1 MGEVVPE
8 HVHAVADQGPPPR
21 RAAHGTGERLQ
32 VQLKLH
38 TAELV
43 ELAPA
48 QLARQDGDEV
58 DVAPPE
64 TEATHRRGAHEVEAS
79 TCRGNTRSTAS
90 RWRPTARS
98 TSPASMTE
106 ASHNRADA
114 VPIPGPLA

>member
-1 MGEVVPE
+1 MGAVVPE

-64 TEATHRRGAHEVEAS
+64 TEATHRRGAHEVEALDLS
-79 TCRGNTRSTAS
+79 RQHPVHGIEMAADGALDFSSEHDRS
-90 RWRPTARS
+90 
-98 TSPASMTE
+98 
-106 ASHNRADA
+106 
-114 VPIPGPLA
+114 LA